1 MTPARALVAWLQID
15 PARAGRVGCETT
27 PRISSIARPHIVPG
41 DPPAA
46 REQRHQSRLSFG
58 LTIGSIASARSMKV
72 MAVMT
77 MSRPGDTTHHQ

>member
-1 MTPARALVAWLQID
+1 MTPV
-15 PARAGRVGCETT
+15 RAGRVAAER
-27 PRISSIARPHIVPG
+27 PRANSTVARPHIVPG
-41 DPPAA
+41 RLPAA
-46 REQRHQSRLSFG
+46 RGQRHQSRLSFG